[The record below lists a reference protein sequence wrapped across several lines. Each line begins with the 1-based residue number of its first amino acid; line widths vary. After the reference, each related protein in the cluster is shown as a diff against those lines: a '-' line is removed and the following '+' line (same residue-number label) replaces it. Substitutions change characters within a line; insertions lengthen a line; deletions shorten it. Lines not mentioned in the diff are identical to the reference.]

1 MLFERLCAAPPPVR
15 PPRSGPQPA
24 AQLPAAPPRAEWYA
38 EPVKVFDNLYFV
50 GQTAYTAWAVVT
62 SEGIIVIDPLFE
74 YSVEAEVVDGLTTL
88 GLDPTQIKYVIV
100 SHAHRDHVAGARY
113 LQERFGARV
122 ILSEADWN
130 LLETDA
136 GGWPKATRD
145 MVATDGQM
153 LTLGDTTLTFYMT
166 PGHTLGT
173 ISTIIPLKD
182 GDRSHVAA
190 LWGGTGFNWQRGSP
204 RYITPERPASFW
216 YESYTNSARR
226 LRDIAAAAGADV
238 ILSNHPAY
246 DASDVNLPAMG
257 TRGAGDPHPYVI
269 GRDAVSRFLTVAEEC
284 ATAGPLWLGVTTNTP
299 STSPVS
305 GLRFKSRHFKTARH
319 SSLRSSGGMTSTWAG
334 AGSIRST
341 QPTSEPILDI
351 GFGHQLLGAAS
362 QRRRSD
368 YFESGG
374 VSTPT

>member
-1 MLFERLCAAPPPVR
+1 MRAYGFAIGGLISLGVGGAMPQALPQSVPNDAAPHVAAAKAAVGQHAGARVLFERLCAAPPPVR
-15 PPRSGPQPA
+15 PPRSGTQPA
-24 AQLPAAPPRAEWYA
+24 AQLPAPPPRAEWYA

-145 MVATDGQM
+145 MVATDGQT

-269 GRDAVSRFLTVAEEC
+269 GRDAVSRFFTVAEEC
-284 ATAGPLWLGVTTNTP
+284 ATAGPLW
-299 STSPVS
+299 
-305 GLRFKSRHFKTARH
+305 
-319 SSLRSSGGMTSTWAG
+319 
-334 AGSIRST
+334 
-341 QPTSEPILDI
+341 
-351 GFGHQLLGAAS
+351 
-362 QRRRSD
+362 
-368 YFESGG
+368 
-374 VSTPT
+374 